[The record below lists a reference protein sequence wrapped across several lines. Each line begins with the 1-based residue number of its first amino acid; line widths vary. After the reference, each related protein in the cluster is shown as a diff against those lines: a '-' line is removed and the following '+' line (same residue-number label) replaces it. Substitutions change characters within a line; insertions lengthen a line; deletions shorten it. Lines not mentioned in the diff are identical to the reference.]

1 MTTTTIEAVREYLAH
16 GWKLCAVAPRSKG
29 PYQAGWGKLDL
40 DEGHWRSKPDD
51 GVGLLLGRSGVAS
64 IDVDDLD
71 ASICALS
78 VIGIDLEELLGAP
91 DAVRIIS
98 RPGRAK
104 LLYRIPDGMDYV
116 SRKVALHWRRDGST
130 YSVIEFRAGSGQLQ
144 DVLPPSIH
152 PSTGRPYEWSGDW
165 RAMPELPEALA
176 RVWAEWPT
184 VHRQMVEA
192 DPMHEEVTEIERRPR
207 VEYHVP
213 HVEGERSGLDVI
225 DRWNATFCISDVLA
239 RPALRAHYEPAGAR
253 YRRVGSKD
261 KPGLVLLPCFRR
273 PGMLVGWS
281 HHSADEVFRGRL
293 LDAFGAFVEGE
304 HRGDAREAV
313 RAAAQ
318 ELGLPPLPRRDTVPS
333 ATSAQV
339 EAIVQRMRDKVAGL
353 GGGVQVDDVVEAEF
367 EDIRSDVDGDGGGG
381 KDNTSDNADEKKLLP
396 AVTTE
401 KPPPAG
407 ALVEFGPSF
416 LVARPLPIGIGQEL
430 AYYVAG
436 RVDRPKASTT
446 IQTVL
451 SLLSHL
457 AGRRYEGDDGTRP
470 GLLAFCLDSASVTLA
485 PYMSAQLSILEAL
498 GELPDGVVK
507 ASHVDERN
515 IEITTTQQLRM
526 HYETTPRC
534 LWASTS
540 MTSLL
545 EREERQL
552 NPTFRLLLDHVGMIA
567 HGEVLRIKTG
577 RETRTV
583 YHPSIAAIWAL
594 TPLSVGSLIRTS
606 TRSGLIKQ
614 ALVVDAQ
621 GEDAGTSPRQEL
633 SAALIDQLRVL
644 SVGPG
649 PAPGAVSAPDT
660 EQRYR
665 PQIVPGLAARD
676 AVFEGLRAEL
686 RAMGGATDHLR
697 QHPLGGCSVGW
708 SRAAR
713 SIALALAAADHP
725 LAPRVTDEQVEW
737 ACRWVRD
744 CWGLFLARA
753 RHTAEDSADMER
765 QVIEALRK
773 AGRKGATASE
783 VRDAVAGFRRLGKDG
798 RDALLAGMAEDG
810 VIVCQPAKGGVRW
823 FLAAPRG

>member
-16 GWKLCAVAPRSKG
+16 GWKLCAVKPQSKIA
-29 PYQAGWGKLDL
+29 YQEGWGKLDL
-40 DEGHWRSKPDD
+40 DEGHWKSKPDD
-51 GVGLLLGRSGVAS
+51 GVGLLLGRSRVVS
-64 IDVDDLD
+64 IDIDDLD

-104 LLYRIPDGMDYV
+104 LLYRIPDDGMEHV
-116 SRKVALHWRRDGST
+116 SRKYVLHWRRDGST
-130 YSVIEFRAGSGQLQ
+130 YTVIEFRAGSFQ

-152 PSTGRPYEWSGDW
+152 PSTGRPYEWGGDW
-165 RAMPELPEALA
+165 RAMPELPESLA
-176 RVWAEWPT
+176 RVWADWPT
-184 VHRQMVEA
+184 VHQAMIEA
-192 DPMHEEVTEIERRPR
+192 DPMHEEMTEIERRPR
-207 VEYHVP
+207 AEYHVP

-225 DRWNATFCISDVLA
+225 NLWNDTFCASDMME
-239 RPALRAHYEPAGAR
+239 RPALRARYEPAGAR
-253 YRRVGSKD
+253 YRRVGSKE
-261 KPGLVLLPCFRR
+261 KPGMVLLRCNLRA
-273 PGMLVGWS
+273 GMLVGYS
-281 HHSADEVFRGRL
+281 HHGGDEVFRGRL
-293 LDAFGAFVEGE
+293 LDAFGIFCDGE
-304 HRGDAREAV
+304 HRGDSREAV

-318 ELGLPPLPRRDTVPS
+318 ELGLPPLPKRDTVPS

-339 EAIVQRMRDKVAGL
+339 EAIVQRMRDKVEGL
-353 GGGVQVDDVVEAEF
+353 GGGVQVDDVFEAEF
-367 EDIRSDVDGDGGGG
+367 EEVGDDGDDGDGDAGG
-381 KDNTSDNADEKKLLP
+381 KKLLP
-396 AVTTE
+396 AVTAE

-416 LVARPLPIGIGQEL
+416 LAARPLPIGIGQEL

-507 ASHVDERN
+507 ASHIDERN
-515 IEITTTQQLRM
+515 IEITTTQQLRI

-534 LWASTS
+534 LWVGTS
-540 MTSLL
+540 VTSLL
-545 EREERQL
+545 EREQRQL
-552 NPTFRLLLDHVGMIA
+552 NPTFRLLLDHIGMIA

-621 GEDAGTSPRQEL
+621 GEDAGTSPRREL
-633 SAALIDQLRVL
+633 SAALVDQLRVL

-686 RAMGGATDHLR
+686 RAMAGATDHLR

-725 LAPRVTDEQVEW
+725 LAPCVTDEHVEW
-737 ACRWVRD
+737 SCRWVRD
-744 CWGLFLARA
+744 CWGLFLSRA
-753 RHTAEDSADMER
+753 RHTSEDSADMER

-783 VRDAVAGFRRLGKDG
+783 VRDAVPGFRRLGKDG
-798 RDALLAGMAEDG
+798 RDSLLAGMAEDG
-810 VIVCQPAKGGVRW
+810 AIVCQPARGGVRW
-823 FLAAPRG
+823 FIAAPKG